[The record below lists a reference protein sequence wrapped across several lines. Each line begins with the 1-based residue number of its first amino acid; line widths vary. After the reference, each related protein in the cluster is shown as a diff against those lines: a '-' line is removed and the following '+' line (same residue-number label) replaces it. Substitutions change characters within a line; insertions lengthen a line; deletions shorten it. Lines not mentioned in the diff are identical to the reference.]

1 MHASLQ
7 LEAYRIYSNKGRIWG
22 KKVNKRHTPDVLTA
36 DIFALVIMK
45 LSFFFSLREFSRN
58 S

>member
-7 LEAYRIYSNKGRIWG
+7 LEAYCIYSNKRRIWE
-22 KKVNKRHTPDVLTA
+22 KKVNKRRTPDVLTA

-45 LSFFFSLREFSRN
+45 LSFFFSLCEFLS
-58 S
+58 

>member
-7 LEAYRIYSNKGRIWG
+7 LEAYCIYSNKGRIWE
-22 KKVNKRHTPDVLTA
+22 KKVNKRRTPDVLTA

-45 LSFFFSLREFSRN
+45 LSFFFSLCEFLS
-58 S
+58 

>member
-7 LEAYRIYSNKGRIWG
+7 LEAYRIYSNKGRIWE